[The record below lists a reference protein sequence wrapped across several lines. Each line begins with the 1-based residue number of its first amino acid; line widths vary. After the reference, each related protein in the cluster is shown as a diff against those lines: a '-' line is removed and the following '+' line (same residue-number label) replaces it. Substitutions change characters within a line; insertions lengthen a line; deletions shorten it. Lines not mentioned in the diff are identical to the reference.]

1 MEKDRLSRKL
11 AVIVHAD
18 VVGSTILVQKNESL
32 AHTRIQDT
40 FRRLSLTI
48 AAYGGVAH
56 ELRGDALVAEFARG
70 SDAVAAGLAF
80 QIEDTEIN
88 ARLEDDLQPRLRI
101 GVSLGEVVI
110 ADSTVTGAG
119 VVLAQRVE
127 QLAEPGGV
135 CITGAV
141 HEAVPQH
148 LPFDYSDLGK
158 RELKGFEE
166 PVQVHSVSVKAKKQ
180 VPPPEPAVSV
190 EVLSHRP
197 KRQWTVSAITLLVLV
212 GGSLVWLQP
221 WAPEVE
227 PASIERMT
235 FPLPD
240 KPSIA
245 VLAFD
250 NLSADSEQEYFSD
263 GITEDIITSL
273 SRFPDLFVI
282 ARNSTFTFKGKPV
295 KVRQVAEELGV
306 RYVLEGSVQKA
317 GNKVRITAQLVDAT
331 TGNYLWA
338 ENYDRNLEDIFAVRD
353 EVTRSIVIT
362 LMGDYGE
369 LQQAELERLQRKDTK
384 NFAAYDYVLRAVH
397 IWLRFTKE
405 ANSEAGRLAEKAIE
419 LDPEYARAPMILAWV
434 HLNEY
439 RWKWSDDPEKSLEQA
454 YEMARKSVELDDS
467 DSWSHWALGVV
478 YLYRG
483 DHEDAI
489 AQYEKALALNPND
502 ADVLVHMGLPLSFAG
517 RPEQAIEQINRA
529 KRLNPAYPPWYP
541 WILGWAQVVAEQY
554 EASIASSKEAAVR
567 FPVAEIR
574 LNLAVAYHYMGRT
587 VEARAMVEEALRID
601 TELTLDG
608 VKAALPFADSA
619 DLERFLLALRKAGLP
634 G

>member
-40 FRRLSLTI
+40 FRRFSLTI

-166 PVQVHSVSVKAKKQ
+166 PVQVHSVSVKAEKQ
-180 VPPPEPAVSV
+180 VPPPEPVVSV
-190 EVLSHRP
+190 EVLSHRL

-273 SRFPDLFVI
+273 SRFSDLFVI

-317 GNKVRITAQLVDAT
+317 GNKVRITVQLVDAT
-331 TGNYLWA
+331 TGRYLWA

-353 EVTRSIVIT
+353 EVTRSIVIA
-362 LMGDYGE
+362 LMGDFGE

-384 NFAAYDYVLRAVH
+384 NFAAYDYVLRSLH

-419 LDPEYARAPMILAWV
+419 IDPEYARAPMMLAWI

-439 RWKWSDDPEKSLEQA
+439 RFKWSDDPEKSLRQA
-454 YEMARKSVELDDS
+454 LEMASKSVELDDS

-502 ADVLVHMGLPLSFAG
+502 ADVLAHMGLPLSFAG

-587 VEARAMVEEALRID
+587 MEARAMVEEALRID
-601 TELTLDG
+601 SELTLDG
-608 VKAALPFADSA
+608 VKAALPFADPA
-619 DLERFLLALRKAGLP
+619 GLERFLLALRKAGLP